1 MLLLCFGSFLGGC
14 FSRRLGGSFGFCCFG
29 CGSGLLRAA
38 AACGLGF
45 LGFAEHVLVE
55 IHEFDEAHLGVVAE
69 AVAGFEDACVTAGT
83 VAYFSG
89 YC

>member
-1 MLLLCFGSFLGGC
+1 MIFGASG
-14 FSRRLGGSFGFCCFG
+14 RRFDTSTPVICGSFGLCCFG
-29 CGSGLLRAA
+29 CGSGLLGAA
-38 AACGLGF
+38 AACGLGL

-55 IHEFDEAHLGVVAE
+55 VYEFDEAHFGVVAE
-69 AVAGFEDACVTAGT
+69 AVTGFEDACVTAGT